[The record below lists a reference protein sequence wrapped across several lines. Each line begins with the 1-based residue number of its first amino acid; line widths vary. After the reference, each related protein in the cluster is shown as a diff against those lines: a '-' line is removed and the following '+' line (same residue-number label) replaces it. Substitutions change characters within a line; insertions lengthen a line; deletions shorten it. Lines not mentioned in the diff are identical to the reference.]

1 MQFVRRQD
9 MTEIATI
16 YTNPPATPA
25 GGEVEFSYAHGG
37 QTLFRR
43 GLIRAVE
50 RLSGQPGLKRL
61 YDDWAAGNAGGE
73 NPFDA
78 AVRLLRL
85 SPSLSGTPLGDIPR
99 DGGLLIVANHP
110 YGIIDGLTLG
120 WLGTRLRGD
129 ARILTHALLC
139 RVPQLRP
146 YLLPVDFGPTAEA
159 RKISGAT
166 RRHAAALLAEG
177 KVVVIFP
184 GGSVATSNRPL
195 TRPAADLPWHP
206 FVGRLAQVPGVTTLP
221 VFVGGQNS
229 RLFQIAS
236 HLSYPMR
243 LALIFHETRRRM
255 GGPVP
260 LTLGRPILPGA
271 LADVAKERIAAE
283 LRATTLRLG
292 GADPGEEFRW
302 PRHIRW

>member
-1 MQFVRRQD
+1 MSDV
-9 MTEIATI
+9 TTLYES
-16 YTNPPATPA
+16 PPAPA
-25 GGEVEFSYAHGG
+25 ADEEVEFSYAHGG

-50 RLSGQPGLKRL
+50 RLSGQPRLKAL

-78 AVRLLRL
+78 AMRLLRL
-85 SPSLSGTPLGDIPR
+85 SPVVSGTPLAAVPKA
-99 DGGLLIVANHP
+99 GGLLIVANHP
-110 YGIIDGLTLG
+110 FGIIDGLTLG

-129 ARILTHALLC
+129 AKILTHALLC
-139 RVPQLRP
+139 RVPELKP

-159 RKISGAT
+159 RKLSGQT
-166 RRHAAALLAEG
+166 RRRASELLANG
-177 KVVVIFP
+177 GVVVIFP

-195 TRPAADLPWHP
+195 TRAAADLPWHP
-206 FVGRLAQVPGVTTLP
+206 FVGRLAMVPGVTTLP

-229 RLFQIAS
+229 WAFQVAS

-255 GGPVP
+255 GGDVA
-260 LTLGRPILPGA
+260 LTLGRP
-271 LADVAKERIAAE
+271 LARDDLAHLRKDRIAAH
-283 LRATTLRLG
+283 LRSVTLGLG
-292 GADPGEEFRW
+292 GVDAAEEFRW
-302 PRHIRW
+302 PGYIRW